1 MHNNKLRQIISSSSF
16 QGKWVFIW
24 SMYNFI
30 TALSVDCSYLWPAAC
45 PCPKEIWE
53 CCVCAMQAL
62 IFMTNHLPSRSDEH
76 STKLFPPLTSI
87 LGFWCTNLVTF
98 GHGVQFTYLPFNLYL
113 NSDNDFF
120 RELENTS
127 WYLLD
132 DFY

>member
-16 QGKWVFIW
+16 QGKWVFMW

-53 CCVCAMQAL
+53 CCVCNAK
-62 IFMTNHLPSRSDEH
+62 PSSSWQITCH
-76 STKLFPPLTSI
+76 HGVMNIQPNTPPLTSI